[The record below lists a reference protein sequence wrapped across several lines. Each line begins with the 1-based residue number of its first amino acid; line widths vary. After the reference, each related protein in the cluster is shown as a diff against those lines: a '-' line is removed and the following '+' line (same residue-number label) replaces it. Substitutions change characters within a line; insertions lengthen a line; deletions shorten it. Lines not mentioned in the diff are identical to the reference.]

1 MFDEETQRDIDMLK
15 SGGQHIT
22 QSQQEVLP
30 LDSQLTAAERA
41 KKYTTN
47 NKFIKEKFF
56 GLLEGEKVLES
67 YACAMSLKILV

>member
-1 MFDEETQRDIDMLK
+1 
-15 SGGQHIT
+15 
-22 QSQQEVLP
+22 LP